1 MAAAE
6 DGAADPFVGGDYDQ
20 MQGVRVRPKAEL
32 SGAVHG
38 GRRDE
43 AAAEGGGV

>member
-1 MAAAE
+1 MPPSLL
-6 DGAADPFVGGDYDQ
+6 GAISPPPFPVQ
-20 MQGVRVRPKAEL
+20 MQGVRVRPKAKL